1 MSMSKDCIFCEIIRG
16 DRPAE
21 FVYQGDTVVAF
32 NDINPKA
39 PVHILVVPK
48 KHIRS
53 INDLTEAD
61 RDVVAELIFRAKE
74 IAKDQGIART
84 GYKLTFNVEGGGGQI
99 VFHLHMHLV
108 GWK

>member
-1 MSMSKDCIFCEIIRG
+1 MSNDCIFCEIIRG
-16 DRPAE
+16 DKPAE
-21 FVYQGDTVVAF
+21 FVYHGDTVVAF

-84 GYKLTFNVEGGGGQI
+84 GYKLTFNVERGGGQL

>member
-1 MSMSKDCIFCEIIRG
+1 MSKGCIFCEIIRG
-16 DRPAE
+16 DKPVE
-21 FVYQGDTVVAF
+21 FVYRGDSVVAF

-39 PVHILVVPK
+39 PVHILVVPQ

-61 RDVVAELIFRAKE
+61 RDVVAELTFRAKE

-84 GYKLTFNVEGGGGQI
+84 GYRLTFNVERGGGQI